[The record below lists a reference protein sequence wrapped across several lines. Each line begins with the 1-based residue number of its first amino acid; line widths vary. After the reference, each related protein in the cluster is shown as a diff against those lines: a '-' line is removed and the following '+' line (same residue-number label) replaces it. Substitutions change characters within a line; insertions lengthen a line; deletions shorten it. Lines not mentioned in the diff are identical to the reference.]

1 MSTQILVVED
11 EQSFQKMLKQYFRH
25 QIKERKYKFIFAEN
39 GKEALKEIV
48 NNSQID
54 LMIVDIKMPQIDG
67 LELLTILSYMNIKID
82 TIIISA
88 YGDMDKIR
96 KAMNEGAFDFLMKPF
111 DLELLEKAIENNLRR
126 KISKKTGYIEKRF
139 ILKKQPTGEQKEY
152 GPYIYFRRRDENKKL
167 SSIYLG
173 KEEPWLQR
181 LIETIETVEVTSED
195 G

>member
-11 EQSFQKMLKQYFRH
+11 EQSFQKMLKQYFRS
-25 QIKERKYKFIFAEN
+25 QIKERKYQFIFAEN
-39 GKEALKEIV
+39 GKEALKEIAG
-48 NNSQID
+48 NNQID

-67 LELLTILSYMNIKID
+67 LELLTILSYMNLKID

-111 DLELLEKAIENNLRR
+111 DLEVLEKAIENNLRR
-126 KISKKTGYIEKRF
+126 KAAKKTGYIEKRF

-167 SSIYLG
+167 NSIYLG

-181 LIETIETVEVTSED
+181 LVETIETVEVTSED